1 MTTFATPEAGHEPTL
16 TPRLIELAR
25 SLFEAEAAEPVARFR
40 TPEEMRA
47 ALELAIPKA
56 GHAPSEVMDMLEAV
70 ALATPRTASRR
81 FFNQLFAGRHDIAS
95 AAEIVAVL
103 LNSSMY
109 TYKAAGPQVLIEKV
123 LGEHMGRKVGYEDG
137 EGIFTPGGSLSNFA
151 GIMIARN
158 EFNERCANDGH
169 DGSWMTLYSSEL
181 DHYSISK
188 NMAMMGLGRRSLRK
202 VATDERG
209 RMRPDALGEAIRR
222 DMDQGAKPFCIN
234 ATCGTTVLGAY
245 DPLDAIADV
254 AEEFGLW
261 LHVDGAFGGS
271 TALSA
276 KHKAHLKGSERSDSF
291 TWDAHKMM
299 GVPLSCS
306 VILVKE
312 KGLLC
317 KHFSESASYLFQS
330 DEDEL
335 NHGVKSMQCGRRND
349 CLKLWAAWQHL
360 GDEGYARKIDRLYEL
375 AGYFA
380 DLVKNDPRCTLSK
393 NPESVNVCFEV
404 TGKPSDLICETLRQ
418 QQKSLVGYGIVDDRR
433 VIRAAFV
440 NADADEADLDEF
452 FETLVRVAMSLPD
465 GDNALT

>member
-1 MTTFATPEAGHEPTL
+1 MTTFATPGAGQQSTL
-16 TPRLIELAR
+16 TPRLIELAHA
-25 SLFEAEAAEPVARFR
+25 LFEAEQTAPVSRFR
-40 TPEEMRA
+40 TPEEMRRA
-47 ALELAIPKA
+47 IELAIPEK
-56 GHAPSEVMDMLEAV
+56 GNSPERVMDLLEDV

-109 TYKAAGPQVLIEKV
+109 TYKAAGPHVLIEKE
-123 LGEHMGRKVGYEDG
+123 LGEHMGRKVGYDDG

-158 EFNERCANDGH
+158 EFNERCQQDGH
-169 DGSWMTLYSSEL
+169 DGSWLTLYSSEL
-181 DHYSISK
+181 DHYSIAK
-188 NMAMMGLGRRSLRK
+188 NLAMLGLGRRSLRK

-209 RMRPDALGEAIRR
+209 RMRADALRDAIKR
-222 DMDQGAKPFCIN
+222 DIEEGAKPFCIN

-245 DPLDAIADV
+245 DPLDEIADV
-254 AEEFGLW
+254 AEEFGIW
-261 LHVDGAFGGS
+261 FHVDGAFGGS

-276 KHKAHLKGSERSDSF
+276 KHREHLNGSERSDSF

-306 VILVKE
+306 VILVKN
-312 KGLLC
+312 KGLLR

-360 GDEGYARKIDRLYEL
+360 GDEGYARKIDRLYDL
-375 AGYFA
+375 ARSFA
-380 DLVKNDPRCTLSK
+380 ERVKKDPRCTLSK
-393 NPESVNVCFEV
+393 EPESVNVCFEV

-418 QQKSLVGYGIVDDRR
+418 QQKSLVGYGIVDGRR

-440 NADADEADLDEF
+440 NADVDEADLDDF
-452 FETLVRVAMSLPD
+452 FDNLVEVAMTLPD
-465 GDNALT
+465 GDNAL

>member
-1 MTTFATPEAGHEPTL
+1 MTTFATPEAGHQSSL
-16 TPRLIELAR
+16 TPRLIELAQT
-25 SLFEAEAAEPVARFR
+25 LFEAERNEPVARFR
-40 TPEEMRA
+40 TPEEMRES
-47 ALELAIPKA
+47 LDFSIPEK
-56 GHAPSEVMDMLEAV
+56 GHPPHDVMDLLESV

-81 FFNQLFAGRHDIAS
+81 FFNQLFAGRDDIAS

-109 TYKAAGPQVLIEKV
+109 TYKAAGPQVLIEKE
-123 LGEHMGRKVGYEDG
+123 LGEHMGRKVGYPDA

-158 EFNERCANDGH
+158 EFNDRCQDDGH

-188 NMAMMGLGRRSLRK
+188 NMAMLGLGRRALRK
-202 VATDERG
+202 VAADDRG
-209 RMRPDALGEAIRR
+209 RMRADALREAIRR
-222 DMDQGAKPFCIN
+222 DIDEGARPFCIN

-245 DPLDAIADV
+245 DPIDELADV
-254 AEEFGLW
+254 AEEFGIW

-276 KHKAHLKGSERSDSF
+276 KHRQHLKGSERSDSF

-306 VILVKE
+306 VILVKQ
-312 KGLLC
+312 KGLLR

-349 CLKLWAAWQHL
+349 CLKLWAAWQRL
-360 GDEGYARKIDRLYEL
+360 GDAGYARKIDRLYEL
-375 AGYFA
+375 ARYFA
-380 DLVKNDPRCTLSK
+380 DRVKDDPRCTLSK
-393 NPESVNVCFEV
+393 EPESVNVCFEV
-404 TGKPSDLICETLRQ
+404 TGKPSDAICETLRQ
-418 QQKSLVGYGIVDDRR
+418 QQKSLVGYGIVDGRR
-433 VIRAAFV
+433 VVRAAFL
-440 NADADEADLDEF
+440 NADLDEADLDDF
-452 FETLVRVAMSLPD
+452 FDTLVEVAMTLPD
-465 GDNALT
+465 GDNGC

>member
-1 MTTFATPEAGHEPTL
+1 MTTFATPGAGQQSTL
-16 TPRLIELAR
+16 TPRLIELAHA
-25 SLFEAEAAEPVARFR
+25 LFEAEQTAPVSRFR
-40 TPEEMRA
+40 TPEEMRRA
-47 ALELAIPKA
+47 IELAIPEK
-56 GHAPSEVMDMLEAV
+56 GNSPERVMDLLEDV

-109 TYKAAGPQVLIEKV
+109 TYKAAGPHVLIEKE
-123 LGEHMGRKVGYEDG
+123 LGEHMGRKVGYDDG

-158 EFNERCANDGH
+158 EFNERCQQDGH
-169 DGSWMTLYSSEL
+169 DGSWLTLYSSEL
-181 DHYSISK
+181 DHYSIAK
-188 NMAMMGLGRRSLRK
+188 NLAMLGLGRRSLRK

-209 RMRPDALGEAIRR
+209 RMRASALREKIKR
-222 DMDQGAKPFCIN
+222 DIDEGAKPFCIN

-245 DPLDAIADV
+245 DPLDEIADV
-254 AEEFGLW
+254 AEEFGIW
-261 LHVDGAFGGS
+261 FHVDGAFGGS

-276 KHKAHLKGSERSDSF
+276 KHREHLNGSERSDSF

-306 VILVKE
+306 VILVKN
-312 KGLLC
+312 KGLLR

-335 NHGVKSMQCGRRND
+335 NHGVKSIQCGRRND

-360 GDEGYARKIDRLYEL
+360 GDEGYARKIDRLYDL
-375 AGYFA
+375 ARSFA
-380 DLVKNDPRCTLSK
+380 ERVKKDPRCTLSK
-393 NPESVNVCFEV
+393 EPESVNVCFEV

-418 QQKSLVGYGIVDDRR
+418 QQKSLVGYGIVDGRR

-440 NADADEADLDEF
+440 NADVDEADLDDF
-452 FETLVRVAMSLPD
+452 FDNLVEVAMTLPD
-465 GDNALT
+465 GDNAL

>member
-1 MTTFATPEAGHEPTL
+1 MTTFATPGAGQQSTL
-16 TPRLIELAR
+16 TPRLIELAHA
-25 SLFEAEAAEPVARFR
+25 LFEAEQTAPVSRFR
-40 TPEEMRA
+40 TPEEMRRA
-47 ALELAIPKA
+47 IELAIPEK
-56 GHAPSEVMDMLEAV
+56 GSSPERVMDLLEDV

-109 TYKAAGPQVLIEKV
+109 TYKAAGPHVLIEKE
-123 LGEHMGRKVGYEDG
+123 LGEHMGRKVGYDDG

-158 EFNERCANDGH
+158 EFNERCQQDGH
-169 DGSWMTLYSSEL
+169 DGSWLTLYSSEL
-181 DHYSISK
+181 DHYSIAK
-188 NMAMMGLGRRSLRK
+188 NLVMLGLGRRSLRK

-209 RMRPDALGEAIRR
+209 RMRADALRDAIKR
-222 DMDQGAKPFCIN
+222 DIEEGAKPFCIN

-245 DPLDAIADV
+245 DPLDEIADV
-254 AEEFGLW
+254 AEEFGIW
-261 LHVDGAFGGS
+261 FHVDGAFGGS

-276 KHKAHLKGSERSDSF
+276 KHRDHLKGSERSDSF

-306 VILVKE
+306 VILTKN
-312 KGLLC
+312 KGLLR

-360 GDEGYARKIDRLYEL
+360 GDEGYARKIDRLYDL
-375 AGYFA
+375 ARSFA
-380 DLVKNDPRCTLSK
+380 ERVKKDPRCTLSK
-393 NPESVNVCFEV
+393 EPESVNVCFEV

-418 QQKSLVGYGIVDDRR
+418 QQKSLVGYGIVDGRR

-440 NADADEADLDEF
+440 NADVDEADLDDF
-452 FETLVRVAMSLPD
+452 FDNLVEVAMTLPD
-465 GDNALT
+465 GDNAL

>member
-1 MTTFATPEAGHEPTL
+1 MTTFATPGAGQQSTL
-16 TPRLIELAR
+16 TPRLIELAHA
-25 SLFEAEAAEPVARFR
+25 LFEAEQTAPVSRFR
-40 TPEEMRA
+40 TPEEMCRA
-47 ALELAIPKA
+47 IELAIPEK
-56 GHAPSEVMDMLEAV
+56 GSSPERVMDLLEDV

-109 TYKAAGPQVLIEKV
+109 TYKAAGPHVLIEKE
-123 LGEHMGRKVGYEDG
+123 LGEHMGRKVGYDDG

-158 EFNERCANDGH
+158 EFNERCQQDGH
-169 DGSWMTLYSSEL
+169 DGSWLTLYSSEL
-181 DHYSISK
+181 DHYSIAK
-188 NMAMMGLGRRSLRK
+188 NLAMLGLGRRSLRK

-209 RMRPDALGEAIRR
+209 RMRADALRDAIKR
-222 DMDQGAKPFCIN
+222 DIEEGAKPFCIN

-245 DPLDAIADV
+245 DPLDEIADV
-254 AEEFGLW
+254 AEEFGVW
-261 LHVDGAFGGS
+261 FHVDGAFGGS

-276 KHKAHLKGSERSDSF
+276 KHRDHLKGSERSDSF

-306 VILVKE
+306 VILTKD
-312 KGLLC
+312 KGLLR

-360 GDEGYARKIDRLYEL
+360 GDEGYARKIDRLYDL
-375 AGYFA
+375 ARSFA
-380 DLVKNDPRCTLSK
+380 ERVKKDPRCTLSK
-393 NPESVNVCFEV
+393 EPESVNVCFEV

-418 QQKSLVGYGIVDDRR
+418 QQKSLVGFGIVDGRR

-440 NADADEADLDEF
+440 NADVDEADLDDF
-452 FETLVRVAMSLPD
+452 FDNLVEVAMTLPD
-465 GDNALT
+465 GDNAL

>member
-1 MTTFATPEAGHEPTL
+1 MTTFATPGAGQQSTL
-16 TPRLIELAR
+16 TPRLIELAHA
-25 SLFEAEAAEPVARFR
+25 LFEAEQTAPVSRFR
-40 TPEEMRA
+40 TPEEMRRA
-47 ALELAIPKA
+47 IELAIPEK
-56 GHAPSEVMDMLEAV
+56 GSSPERVMDLLEDV

-109 TYKAAGPQVLIEKV
+109 TYKAAGPHVLIEKE
-123 LGEHMGRKVGYEDG
+123 LGEHMGRKVGYDDG

-158 EFNERCANDGH
+158 EFNERCQQDGH
-169 DGSWMTLYSSEL
+169 DGSWLTLYSSEL
-181 DHYSISK
+181 DHYSIAK
-188 NMAMMGLGRRSLRK
+188 NLAMLGLGRRSLRK

-209 RMRPDALGEAIRR
+209 RMRADALRDAIKR
-222 DMDQGAKPFCIN
+222 DIEEGAKPFCIN

-245 DPLDAIADV
+245 DPLDEIADV
-254 AEEFGLW
+254 AEEFGIW
-261 LHVDGAFGGS
+261 FHVDGAFGGS

-276 KHKAHLKGSERSDSF
+276 KHRDHLKGSERSDSF

-306 VILVKE
+306 VILTKN
-312 KGLLC
+312 KGLLR

-360 GDEGYARKIDRLYEL
+360 GDEGYARKIDRLYDL
-375 AGYFA
+375 ARSFA
-380 DLVKNDPRCTLSK
+380 ERVKKDPRCTLSK
-393 NPESVNVCFEV
+393 EPESVNVCFEV

-418 QQKSLVGYGIVDDRR
+418 QQKSLVGYGIVDGRR

-440 NADADEADLDEF
+440 NADVDEADLDDF
-452 FETLVRVAMSLPD
+452 FDNLVEVAMTLPD
-465 GDNALT
+465 GDNAL

>member
-1 MTTFATPEAGHEPTL
+1 MTTFATPGAGQQSTL
-16 TPRLIELAR
+16 TPRLIELAHA
-25 SLFEAEAAEPVARFR
+25 LFEAEQTAPVSRFR
-40 TPEEMRA
+40 TPEEMRRA
-47 ALELAIPKA
+47 IELAIPEK
-56 GHAPSEVMDMLEAV
+56 GSSPERVMDLLEDV

-109 TYKAAGPQVLIEKV
+109 TYKAAGPHVLIEKE
-123 LGEHMGRKVGYEDG
+123 LGEHMGRKVGYDDG

-158 EFNERCANDGH
+158 EFNERCQQDGH
-169 DGSWMTLYSSEL
+169 DGSWLTLYSSEL
-181 DHYSISK
+181 DHYSIAK
-188 NMAMMGLGRRSLRK
+188 NLAMLGLGRRSLRK

-209 RMRPDALGEAIRR
+209 RMRADALRDAIKR
-222 DMDQGAKPFCIN
+222 DIEEGAKPFCIN

-245 DPLDAIADV
+245 DPLDEIADV
-254 AEEFGLW
+254 AEEFGIW
-261 LHVDGAFGGS
+261 FHVDGAFGGS

-276 KHKAHLKGSERSDSF
+276 KHRDHLKGSERSDSF

-306 VILVKE
+306 VILVKN
-312 KGLLC
+312 KGLLR

-360 GDEGYARKIDRLYEL
+360 GDEGYARKIDRLYDL
-375 AGYFA
+375 ARSFA
-380 DLVKNDPRCTLSK
+380 ERVKKDPRCTLSK
-393 NPESVNVCFEV
+393 EPESVNVCFEV

-418 QQKSLVGYGIVDDRR
+418 QQKSLVGYGIVDGRR

-440 NADADEADLDEF
+440 NADVDEADLDDF
-452 FETLVRVAMSLPD
+452 FDNLVEVAMTLPD
-465 GDNALT
+465 GDNAL

>member
-1 MTTFATPEAGHEPTL
+1 MTTFATPEAGQQSTL
-16 TPRLIELAR
+16 TPRLIELAHA
-25 SLFEAEAAEPVARFR
+25 LFEAERSAPVSRFQ
-40 TPEEMRA
+40 TPEEMRE
-47 ALELAIPKA
+47 ALDFAIPKT
-56 GHAPSEVMDMLEAV
+56 GLSPDRVMDLLEDV

-109 TYKAAGPQVLIEKV
+109 TYKAAGPHVLIEKE

-158 EFNERCANDGH
+158 EFNERCQQDGH
-169 DGSWMTLYSSEL
+169 DGSWLTLYSSEL

-188 NMAMMGLGRRSLRK
+188 NLAMLGLGRRRLRK

-209 RMRPDALGEAIRR
+209 RMRADALREAIRR
-222 DMDQGAKPFCIN
+222 DIDEGAKPFCIN

-245 DPLDAIADV
+245 DPLDEIADV
-254 AEEFGLW
+254 AEEFGIW
-261 LHVDGAFGGS
+261 FHVDGAFGGS

-276 KHKAHLKGSERSDSF
+276 KHREHLKGSGRSDSF

-306 VILVKE
+306 VILVKD
-312 KGLLC
+312 KGLLR

-360 GDEGYARKIDRLYEL
+360 GDEGYARKIDRLYDI
-375 AGYFA
+375 ARSFA
-380 DLVKNDPRCTLSK
+380 ERVKNDSRCTLSK
-393 NPESVNVCFEV
+393 EPESVNVCFEV

-418 QQKSLVGYGIVDDRR
+418 QQKSLVGYGIVEGRR

-440 NADADEADLDEF
+440 NADIEEADLDDF
-452 FETLVRVAMSLPD
+452 FDTLVEVAMTLPD
-465 GDNALT
+465 GDNAI

>member
-1 MTTFATPEAGHEPTL
+1 MTTFATPGAGQQSTL
-16 TPRLIELAR
+16 TPRLIELAHA
-25 SLFEAEAAEPVARFR
+25 LFEAEQTAPVSRFR
-40 TPEEMRA
+40 TPEEMRRA
-47 ALELAIPKA
+47 IELAIPEK
-56 GHAPSEVMDMLEAV
+56 GSSPERVMDLLEDV

-109 TYKAAGPQVLIEKV
+109 TYKAAGPHVLIEKE

-158 EFNERCANDGH
+158 EFNERCQQDGH
-169 DGSWMTLYSSEL
+169 DGSWLTLYSSEL
-181 DHYSISK
+181 DHYSIAK
-188 NMAMMGLGRRSLRK
+188 NLAMLGLGRRSLRK

-209 RMRPDALGEAIRR
+209 RMRADALRDAIKR
-222 DMDQGAKPFCIN
+222 DIQEGAKPFCIN

-245 DPLDAIADV
+245 DPLDEIADV
-254 AEEFGLW
+254 AEEFGIW
-261 LHVDGAFGGS
+261 FHVDGAFGGS

-276 KHKAHLKGSERSDSF
+276 KHRDHLKGSERSDSF

-306 VILVKE
+306 VILTKN
-312 KGLLC
+312 KGLLR

-360 GDEGYARKIDRLYEL
+360 GDEGYARKIDRLYDL
-375 AGYFA
+375 ARSFA
-380 DLVKNDPRCTLSK
+380 ERVKKDPRCTLSK
-393 NPESVNVCFEV
+393 EPESVNVCFEV

-418 QQKSLVGYGIVDDRR
+418 QQKSLVGYGIVDGRR

-440 NADADEADLDEF
+440 NADVDEADLDDF
-452 FETLVRVAMSLPD
+452 FDNLIEVAMTLPD
-465 GDNALT
+465 GDNAL

>member
-1 MTTFATPEAGHEPTL
+1 MTTFATPGAGQQSTL
-16 TPRLIELAR
+16 TPRLIELAHA
-25 SLFEAEAAEPVARFR
+25 LFEAEQTAPVSRFR
-40 TPEEMRA
+40 TPEEMRRA
-47 ALELAIPKA
+47 IELAIPEK
-56 GHAPSEVMDMLEAV
+56 GNSPERVMDLLEDV

-109 TYKAAGPQVLIEKV
+109 TYKAAGPHVLIEKE
-123 LGEHMGRKVGYEDG
+123 LGEHMGRKVGYDDG

-158 EFNERCANDGH
+158 EFNERCQQDGH
-169 DGSWMTLYSSEL
+169 DGSWLTLYSSEL
-181 DHYSISK
+181 DHYSIAK
-188 NMAMMGLGRRSLRK
+188 NLAMLGLGRRSLRK

-209 RMRPDALGEAIRR
+209 RMRADALRDAIKR
-222 DMDQGAKPFCIN
+222 DIEEGAKPFCIN

-245 DPLDAIADV
+245 DPLDEIADV
-254 AEEFGLW
+254 AEEFGIW
-261 LHVDGAFGGS
+261 FHVDGAFGGS

-276 KHKAHLKGSERSDSF
+276 KHREHLNGSERSDSF

-306 VILVKE
+306 VILVKN
-312 KGLLC
+312 KGLLR

-335 NHGVKSMQCGRRND
+335 NHGVKSIQCGRRND

-360 GDEGYARKIDRLYEL
+360 GDEGYARKIDRLYDL
-375 AGYFA
+375 ARSFA
-380 DLVKNDPRCTLSK
+380 ERVKKDPRCTLSK
-393 NPESVNVCFEV
+393 EPESVNVCFEV

-418 QQKSLVGYGIVDDRR
+418 QQKSLVGYGIVDGRR

-440 NADADEADLDEF
+440 NADVDEADLDDF
-452 FETLVRVAMSLPD
+452 FDNLVEVAMTLPD
-465 GDNALT
+465 GDNAL

>member
-1 MTTFATPEAGHEPTL
+1 MTTFATPGAGQQSTL
-16 TPRLIELAR
+16 TPRLIELAHA
-25 SLFEAEAAEPVARFR
+25 LFEAEQTAPVSRFR
-40 TPEEMRA
+40 TPEEMRRA
-47 ALELAIPKA
+47 IELAIPEK
-56 GHAPSEVMDMLEAV
+56 GSSPERVMDLLEDV

-109 TYKAAGPQVLIEKV
+109 TYKAAGPHVLIEKE

-158 EFNERCANDGH
+158 EFNERCQQDGH
-169 DGSWMTLYSSEL
+169 DGSWLTLYSSEL
-181 DHYSISK
+181 DHYSIAK
-188 NMAMMGLGRRSLRK
+188 NLAMLGLGRRSLRK

-209 RMRPDALGEAIRR
+209 RMRADALRDAIKR
-222 DMDQGAKPFCIN
+222 DIDEGAKPFCIN

-245 DPLDAIADV
+245 DPLDEIADV
-254 AEEFGLW
+254 AEEFGIW
-261 LHVDGAFGGS
+261 FHVDGAFGGS

-276 KHKAHLKGSERSDSF
+276 KHRDHLKGSERSDSF

-306 VILVKE
+306 VILTKD
-312 KGLLC
+312 KGLLR

-360 GDEGYARKIDRLYEL
+360 GDEGYARKIDRLYDL
-375 AGYFA
+375 ARSFA
-380 DLVKNDPRCTLSK
+380 ERVKKDPRCTLSK
-393 NPESVNVCFEV
+393 EPESVNVCFEV

-418 QQKSLVGYGIVDDRR
+418 QQKSLVGFGIVDGRR

-440 NADADEADLDEF
+440 NADVDEADLDDF
-452 FETLVRVAMSLPD
+452 FDNLVEVAMTLPD
-465 GDNALT
+465 GDNAL

>member
-1 MTTFATPEAGHEPTL
+1 MTRSTVPEAGLQTVL
-16 TPRLIELAR
+16 TPRLIEIASALV
-25 SLFEAEAAEPVARFR
+25 EAEHHEPVASHR
-40 TPEEMRA
+40 TPDEMRGLFNVGIPRTGLTTA
-47 ALELAIPKA
+47 QVMELLEK
-56 GHAPSEVMDMLEAV
+56 V

-109 TYKAAGPQVLIEKV
+109 TYKAAGPHVLIEKE
-123 LGEHMGRKVGYEDG
+123 LAAHMARKVGYPEGD
-137 EGIFTPGGSLSNFA
+137 GIFTPGGSLSNYA

-158 EFNERCANDGH
+158 EFSPRCRDDGH

-188 NMAMMGLGRRSLRK
+188 NMAMLGLGRRALRK
-202 VATDERG
+202 VATDQRG
-209 RMRPDALGEAIRR
+209 RMRADALRDAIRS
-222 DMDQGAKPFCIN
+222 DIDQGARPFCIN

-245 DPLDAIADV
+245 DPINEIADV
-254 AEEFGLW
+254 AEEFGIW

-276 KHKAHLKGSERSDSF
+276 KHREHLNGSERSDSF

-306 VILVKE
+306 VILVKQ
-312 KGLLC
+312 KGLLRE
-317 KHFSESASYLFQS
+317 HFSESASYLFQS
-330 DEDEL
+330 DEEEL
-335 NHGVKSMQCGRRND
+335 NHGVMSMQCGRRND

-360 GDEGYARKIDRLYEL
+360 GDEGYAARIDRLYDL
-375 AGYFA
+375 ARHLA
-380 DLVKNDPRCTLSK
+380 DRVRADPRCTLSK
-393 NPESVNVCFEV
+393 DPESVNVCFEV

-418 QQKSLVGYGIVDDRR
+418 QQKSLVGYGIVDGRR
-433 VIRAAFV
+433 VIRVACV
-440 NADADEADLDEF
+440 NAANTTEDLDEF
-452 FETLVRVAMSLPD
+452 FDTLVETAVGLPN
-465 GDNALT
+465 GENAVQ

>member
-1 MTTFATPEAGHEPTL
+1 MDTLTTPEPRLKSTL
-16 TPRLIELAR
+16 TPRLIELAEA
-25 SLFEAEAAEPVARFR
+25 LFEAEQSTPVSPFR
-40 TPEEMRA
+40 TPKEMREA
-47 ALELAIPKA
+47 FEFTIPKV
-56 GHAPSEVMDMLEAV
+56 GHPRKRVMDLLEAV

-81 FFNQLFAGRHDIAS
+81 FFSQLFGGRDDIAS

-109 TYKAAGPQVLIEKV
+109 TYKAAGPQVLIEKE
-123 LGEHMGRKVGYEDG
+123 LGEHMSRKVGYSDG

-151 GIMIARN
+151 GILIARN
-158 EFNERCANDGH
+158 EFNTRSQQDGH

-188 NMAMMGLGRRSLRK
+188 NLAMLGLGRRALRR

-209 RMRPDALGEAIRR
+209 RMRADALRDAIVR
-222 DMDQGAKPFCIN
+222 DLDAGGRPFCIN

-245 DPLDAIADV
+245 DPLDEIADV
-254 AEEFGLW
+254 AEEFGIW

-276 KHKAHLKGSERSDSF
+276 EHREHLSGSERSDSF

-306 VILVKE
+306 AVLVKQ
-312 KGLLC
+312 KGLLE

-360 GDEGYARKIDRLYEL
+360 GDEGYARKIDRLYDL
-375 AGYFA
+375 ARSFA
-380 DLVKNDPRCTLSK
+380 DRVRKDPRCTLTRE
-393 NPESVNVCFEV
+393 PESVNVCFEV

-418 QQKSLVGYGIVDDRR
+418 QQKSLVGFGIVDGRR
-433 VIRAAFV
+433 VIRATFQ
-440 NADADEADLDEF
+440 NDQIEEADLDDF
-452 FETLVRVAMSLPD
+452 FDGLVEVASTLPD
-465 GDNALT
+465 GDNAI

>member
-1 MTTFATPEAGHEPTL
+1 MTTFATPGAGQQSTL
-16 TPRLIELAR
+16 TPRLIELAHA
-25 SLFEAEAAEPVARFR
+25 LFEAEQSAPVSRFR
-40 TPEEMRA
+40 TPEEMRRA
-47 ALELAIPKA
+47 IELAIPEK
-56 GHAPSEVMDMLEAV
+56 GNSPERVMDLLEDV

-109 TYKAAGPQVLIEKV
+109 TYKAAGPHVLIEKE
-123 LGEHMGRKVGYEDG
+123 LGEHMGRKVGYDDG

-158 EFNERCANDGH
+158 EFNERCQQDGH
-169 DGSWMTLYSSEL
+169 DGSWLTLYSSEL
-181 DHYSISK
+181 DHYSIAK
-188 NMAMMGLGRRSLRK
+188 NLAMLGLGRRSLRK

-209 RMRPDALGEAIRR
+209 RMRADALRDAIKR
-222 DMDQGAKPFCIN
+222 DIDEGAKPFCIN

-245 DPLDAIADV
+245 DPLDEIADV
-254 AEEFGLW
+254 AEEFGIW
-261 LHVDGAFGGS
+261 FHVDGAFGGS

-276 KHKAHLKGSERSDSF
+276 KHREHLQGSGRSDSF

-306 VILVKE
+306 VILVKN
-312 KGLLC
+312 KGLLR

-360 GDEGYARKIDRLYEL
+360 GDEGYARKIDRLYDL
-375 AGYFA
+375 ARSFA
-380 DLVKNDPRCTLSK
+380 ERVKKDPRCTLSK
-393 NPESVNVCFEV
+393 EPESVNVCFEV

-418 QQKSLVGYGIVDDRR
+418 QQKSLVGYGIVDGRR

-440 NADADEADLDEF
+440 NADVDEADLDDF
-452 FETLVRVAMSLPD
+452 FDNLVEVAMTLPD
-465 GDNALT
+465 GDNAV

>member
-1 MTTFATPEAGHEPTL
+1 MTTFATPEAGQQPIL
-16 TPRLIELAR
+16 TPRLAELVHA
-25 SLFEAEAAEPVARFR
+25 LLEAERTEPVARFR
-40 TPEEMRA
+40 TPEEMRQ
-47 ALELAIPKA
+47 AIDFSIPQH
-56 GHAPSEVMDMLEAV
+56 GHSPEEVMDQLQTI

-81 FFNQLFAGRHDIAS
+81 FFNQLFAGRHDLAS
-95 AAEIVAVL
+95 IGEIVAVL

-109 TYKAAGPQVLIEKV
+109 TYKAAGPHVLIEKE
-123 LGEHMGRKVGYEDG
+123 LGAHMGRKVGYPDG

-151 GIMIARN
+151 GVMIARN
-158 EFNERCANDGH
+158 EFNERCQRDGH

-181 DHYSISK
+181 DHYSMAK
-188 NMAMMGLGRRSLRK
+188 NTAMLGLGRRSIRR
-202 VATDERG
+202 VATDDRG
-209 RMRPDALGEAIRR
+209 RMRPDALREKIRQDIEA
-222 DMDQGAKPFCIN
+222 GAKPFCIN

-245 DPLDAIADV
+245 DPIDEIADV

-271 TALSA
+271 TALST
-276 KHKAHLKGSERSDSF
+276 KHKEHLKGSERSDSF

-306 VILVKE
+306 VILVKQ
-312 KGLLC
+312 KGLLG
-317 KHFSESASYLFQS
+317 KHFSEAASYLFQS
-330 DEDEL
+330 DEEDL

-375 AGYFA
+375 ARYFA
-380 DLVKNDPRCTLSK
+380 DRVKADPRCTLSK
-393 NPESVNVCFEV
+393 EPESVNVCFEV

-433 VIRAAFV
+433 VIRAAFL
-440 NADADEADLDEF
+440 NADLEESDLDDF
-452 FETLVRVAMSLPD
+452 FDTLVEVAMALPD
-465 GDNALT
+465 GDNAL

>member
-1 MTTFATPEAGHEPTL
+1 MTTFATPGAGQQSTL
-16 TPRLIELAR
+16 TPRLIELAHA
-25 SLFEAEAAEPVARFR
+25 LFEAEQSAPVSRFQ
-40 TPEEMRA
+40 TPEEMRRA
-47 ALELAIPKA
+47 IELAIPEK
-56 GHAPSEVMDMLEAV
+56 GNSPERVMDLLEDV

-109 TYKAAGPQVLIEKV
+109 TYKAAGPHVLIEKE
-123 LGEHMGRKVGYEDG
+123 LGEHMGRKVGYDDG

-158 EFNERCANDGH
+158 EFNERCQQDGH
-169 DGSWMTLYSSEL
+169 DGSWLTLYSSEL

-188 NMAMMGLGRRSLRK
+188 NLAMLGLGRRSLRK

-209 RMRPDALGEAIRR
+209 RMRADALR
-222 DMDQGAKPFCIN
+222 DVIKRDIDEGAKPFCIN

-245 DPLDAIADV
+245 DPLDEIADV
-254 AEEFGLW
+254 AEEFGIW
-261 LHVDGAFGGS
+261 FHVDGAFGGS

-276 KHKAHLKGSERSDSF
+276 KHREHLQGSGRSDSF

-306 VILVKE
+306 VILVKN
-312 KGLLC
+312 KGLLR

-360 GDEGYARKIDRLYEL
+360 GDEGYARKIDRLYDL
-375 AGYFA
+375 ARSFA
-380 DLVKNDPRCTLSK
+380 ERVKKDPRCTLSK
-393 NPESVNVCFEV
+393 EPESVNVCFEV

-418 QQKSLVGYGIVDDRR
+418 QQKSLVGYGIVDGRR

-440 NADADEADLDEF
+440 NADVDEADLDDF
-452 FETLVRVAMSLPD
+452 FDNLVEVAMTLPD
-465 GDNALT
+465 GDNAV

>member
-1 MTTFATPEAGHEPTL
+1 MTTFATPGAGQQSTL
-16 TPRLIELAR
+16 TPRLIELAHA
-25 SLFEAEAAEPVARFR
+25 LFEAEQSAPVSRFQ
-40 TPEEMRA
+40 TPEEMRRA
-47 ALELAIPKA
+47 IELAIPEK
-56 GHAPSEVMDMLEAV
+56 GNSPERVMDLLEDV
-70 ALATPRTASRR
+70 AMATPRTASRR

-109 TYKAAGPQVLIEKV
+109 TYKAAGPHVLIEKE
-123 LGEHMGRKVGYEDG
+123 LGEHMGRKVGYDDG

-158 EFNERCANDGH
+158 EFNERCQQDGH
-169 DGSWMTLYSSEL
+169 DGSWLTLYSSEL

-188 NMAMMGLGRRSLRK
+188 NLAMLGLGRRSLRK

-209 RMRPDALGEAIRR
+209 RMRADALRDAIKR
-222 DMDQGAKPFCIN
+222 DIDGGAKPFCIN

-245 DPLDAIADV
+245 DPLDEIADV
-254 AEEFGLW
+254 AEEFGIW
-261 LHVDGAFGGS
+261 FHVDGAFGGS

-276 KHKAHLKGSERSDSF
+276 KHREHLKGSGRSDSF

-306 VILVKE
+306 VILVRN
-312 KGLLC
+312 KGLLR

-360 GDEGYARKIDRLYEL
+360 GDEGYARKIDRLYDL
-375 AGYFA
+375 ARSFA
-380 DLVKNDPRCTLSK
+380 ERVKKDPRCTLSK
-393 NPESVNVCFEV
+393 EPESVNVCFEV

-418 QQKSLVGYGIVDDRR
+418 QQKSLVGYGIVDGRR

-440 NADADEADLDEF
+440 NADVDEADLDDF
-452 FETLVRVAMSLPD
+452 FDNLVEVATTLPG
-465 GDNALT
+465 GDNAV

>member
-1 MTTFATPEAGHEPTL
+1 MTSLATPETGQQSAV
-16 TPRLIELAR
+16 TPRLLELAR
-25 SLFEAEAAEPVARFR
+25 ALFEAEQSEPVARFR
-40 TPEEMRA
+40 TPEEMREA
-47 ALELAIPKA
+47 IDFAIPGG
-56 GHAPSEVMDMLEAV
+56 GHSTDAVMDMLETV

-109 TYKAAGPQVLIEKV
+109 TYKAAGPQVLIEKE
-123 LGEHMGRKVGYEDG
+123 LGEHMGRKVGYADG

-158 EFNERCANDGH
+158 EFNERCASDGH
-169 DGSWMTLYSSEL
+169 DGSWMTIYSSEL

-202 VATDERG
+202 VATDDRG
-209 RMRPDALGEAIRR
+209 RMRADALREAIRR
-222 DMDQGAKPFCIN
+222 DIEEGAKPFCIN

-271 TALSA
+271 TALSE
-276 KHKAHLKGSERSDSF
+276 KHMAHLKGSERSDSF

-306 VILVKE
+306 VILVRE
-312 KGLLC
+312 KGLLR

-360 GDEGYARKIDRLYEL
+360 GDTGYARRIDRLYEL
-375 AGYFA
+375 ARYFA
-380 DLVKNDPRCTLSK
+380 DRVKADPRCTLSK
-393 NPESVNVCFEV
+393 EPESVNVCFEV

-418 QQKSLVGYGIVDDRR
+418 QQKSLVGYGIVDGRR

-440 NADADEADLDEF
+440 NADLDESDLDDF
-452 FETLVRVAMSLPD
+452 FETLVEVGMTLPD
-465 GDNALT
+465 GDNEK